1 MWRDVAIGFCTWM
14 VSLSLLVG
22 TWVASMYFFGP
33 PSGDRE
39 RSMAFI
45 GGGAVPLFMIMF
57 LLILAAIMTPIRV
70 TK

>member
-14 VSLSLLVG
+14 VSISLLVG
-22 TWVASMYFFGP
+22 TWVASMHYFGP
-33 PSGDRE
+33 PIDDRQ

-45 GGGAVPLFMIMF
+45 GGGAVPIFIIMF
-57 LLILAAIMTPIRV
+57 LLILAMVMTPIRI